1 MEYVLQKTG
10 GSVDETL
17 VCGHSNKSY
26 HTVLSYGT
34 VYYALYHATE
44 KTANQNA
51 GKPLYIRQYSTETFP
66 SISTIQTVPHPT
78 FPSGHSV
85 FYDTI

>member
-51 GKPLYIRQYSTETFP
+51 GKPLYIRQYSTEP
-66 SISTIQTVPHPT
+66 SHQ
-78 FPSGHSV
+78 SV
-85 FYDTI
+85 QFNCTTPNLPIWPQCFL